1 MFGFLKDK
9 VKSAISSITDRFDK
23 EAEIVETKEEE
34 RIEITET
41 EFICYSNSTVVLQDF
56 QVLKDLSDL
65 YENSA

>member
-1 MFGFLKDK
+1 MNYT
-9 VKSAISSITDRFDK
+9 IIY
-23 EAEIVETKEEE
+23 VETKEEE